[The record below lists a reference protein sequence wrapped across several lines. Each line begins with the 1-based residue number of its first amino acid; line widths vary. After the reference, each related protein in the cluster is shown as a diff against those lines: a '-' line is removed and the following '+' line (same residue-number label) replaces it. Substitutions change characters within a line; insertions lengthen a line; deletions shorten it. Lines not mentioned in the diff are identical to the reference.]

1 MEHVASEIF
10 YLLIKRHRKA
20 LYNKCVHI
28 FSSVGGNGVMPVIRI
43 RQMQI
48 TEKRTIQVENPTA
61 RDQQRETS
69 EEEDYQM
76 ILNPDIVGGKKD
88 GCKSSNART
97 V

>member
-1 MEHVASEIF
+1 M
-10 YLLIKRHRKA
+10 
-20 LYNKCVHI
+20 
-28 FSSVGGNGVMPVIRI
+28 MPVIRI

-48 TEKRTIQVENPTA
+48 TEKQTIQVENPLLA
-61 RDQQRETS
+61 ISRGKLS

-88 GCKSSNART
+88 GCKSSNAAA